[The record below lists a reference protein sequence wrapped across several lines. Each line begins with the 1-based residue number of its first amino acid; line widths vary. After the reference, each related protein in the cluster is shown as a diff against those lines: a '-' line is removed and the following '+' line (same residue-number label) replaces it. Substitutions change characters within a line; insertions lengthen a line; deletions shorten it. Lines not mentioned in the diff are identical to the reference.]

1 MSADEARKLTGL
13 RKTTDVT
20 LKRGYTASAERLP
33 VTELKKLPGKKKPPT
48 LTLKRGKNQSL

>member
-1 MSADEARKLTGL
+1 VSADKVRKLRGL

-20 LKRGYTASAERLP
+20 LKRGYTASEAEPLAA
-33 VTELKKLPGKKKPPT
+33 LKKLPGKRKPPT